1 MTAKLTVTCTAFK
14 PLHRNTLIGFA
25 SIHIAELRLTI
36 HDVAVHQHEGGA
48 RWAQLPSK
56 PMLDR
61 TGVPKRNAQGKIEYS
76 RLFEFD
82 SRAVSDAF
90 SKAVIDAVLA
100 FEPRAFDVEFAA

>member
-1 MTAKLTVTCTAFK
+1 MNKLTVTCTSFK
-14 PLHRNTLIGFA
+14 PLHRNTLVGFA

-56 PMLDR
+56 PILDR
-61 TGVPKRNAQGKIEYS
+61 NGVAKRNAQGKIEYC
-76 RLFEFD
+76 RLFDFD

-90 SKAVIDAVLA
+90 SNAVINALLQ
-100 FEPRAFDVEFAA
+100 FEPRAFDVEYVA